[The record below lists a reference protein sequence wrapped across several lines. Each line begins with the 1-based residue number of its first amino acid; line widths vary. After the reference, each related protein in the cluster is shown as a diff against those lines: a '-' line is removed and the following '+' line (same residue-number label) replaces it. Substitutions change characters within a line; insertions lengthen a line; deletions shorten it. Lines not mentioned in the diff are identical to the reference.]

1 MAEEKHAEI
10 RKKNL
15 IRHGSILDMYDLEM
29 ALPDGS
35 TEHWDFVSHR
45 KGAACVVSVFPDGRL
60 LLVRQYRPALGR
72 YTWELPAGG
81 RDSVE
86 EDTKVCAERE
96 LREETGYDS
105 DELIKILSLKA
116 TVAYSDELI
125 DVYLAK
131 NIRKIGSQHL
141 DPAESIEMKA
151 FSLDEV
157 IQKIRTFEIQ
167 DAKTV
172 AGILCYKSFFA

>member
-1 MAEEKHAEI
+1 MSEMKHAEI

-29 ALPDGS
+29 ELPDGN

-45 KGAACVVSVFPDGRL
+45 KGAACVVAVFPDGKI

-72 YTWELPAGG
+72 FTWELPAGG
-81 RDSVE
+81 RDSKN

-96 LREETGYDS
+96 LKEETGYDS
-105 DELIKILSLKA
+105 DELIKLLSLKA

-125 DVYLAK
+125 DVYLAE
-131 NIRKIGSQHL
+131 NIKKIGSQHL

-151 FSLDEV
+151 FALDELLE
-157 IQKIRTFEIQ
+157 KIKTFEIQ

-172 AGILCYKSFFA
+172 AGILAYKAFNL